1 MFWNT
6 ITFDQLLPEPLENYG
21 YNIKI
26 TECVLEPDSLID
38 WWLYW
43 FGDLEE
49 TDGKAEDNGKTSKEE
64 WNQKNHKNKFHYT
77 TSEPESLSQ
86 IEFEK

>member
-1 MFWNT
+1 M
-6 ITFDQLLPEPLENYG
+6 LPFEKLE
-21 YNIKI
+21 
-26 TECVLEPDSLID
+26 EEID
-38 WWLYW
+38 KEYEIL
-43 FGDLEE
+43 DLEE
-49 TDGKAEDNGKTSKEE
+49 TDGRAEDNGKTSKEE